1 MADNQE
7 KLQSTD
13 IHLTSSNKFLNWFSN
28 FWYYNKW
35 KVIVIAF
42 FAIVVVVG
50 VVQMANKEDPDIE
63 VTVATHT
70 VYYQEH
76 VDALEATIRSL
87 TPTDL
92 NGDGKKIA
100 HLNLYKIYSEAE
112 LKAANEAETDAAG
125 NPVIYAD
132 EAYNKS
138 QIEQYNSY
146 IMTGQCTVM
155 IISEYLYNDLAGRR
169 SDDVLLKPMSEIF
182 GDDLPAGVTADGY
195 GIKLK
200 ATGAYKNLDA
210 FKFLPDDTIICIMRP
225 FVMSGDRGEEKHAAA
240 VECFKQIVEF
250 GN

>member
-7 KLQSTD
+7 KLQSAD
-13 IHLTSSNKFLNWFSN
+13 IHLTSSNKFLTWLSN
-28 FWYYNKW
+28 FWYYHKW

-42 FAIVVVVG
+42 FATVVIVG
-50 VVQMANKEDPDIE
+50 VAHMANKEDPDIE
-63 VTVATHT
+63 LTVATHT

-76 VDALEATIRSL
+76 VDALEAAVKSL
-87 TPTDL
+87 APIDL
-92 NGDGKKIA
+92 NGDGKRTA
-100 HLNLYKIYSEAE
+100 QLNLYKIYSEAE
-112 LKAANEAETDAAG
+112 LKAANEKETDAEG

-155 IISEYLYNDLAGRR
+155 IISEYLYQDLAGRR
-169 SDDVLLKPMSEIF
+169 SEDVLLKPMSEIF
-182 GDDLPAGVTADGY
+182 GDDLPEGVTADGY
-195 GIKLK
+195 GIKLT

-210 FKFLPDDTIICIMRP
+210 FRFLPDDTVICIMRP
-225 FVMSGDRGEEKHAAA
+225 FVMSGERGEEKHEAA
-240 VECFKQIVEF
+240 VEFLKALVEF